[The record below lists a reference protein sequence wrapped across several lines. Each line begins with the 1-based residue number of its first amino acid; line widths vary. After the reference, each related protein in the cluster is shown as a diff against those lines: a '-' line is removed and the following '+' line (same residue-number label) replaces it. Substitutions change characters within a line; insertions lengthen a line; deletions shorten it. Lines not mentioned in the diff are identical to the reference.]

1 MKKVIFLSGVP
12 GSGKSTLA
20 NKLAKKAQ
28 DDGLIVTILST
39 DNFFIVNN
47 NYNWLGEFISEG
59 HKWCQGLFYRELYL
73 GTNVIIVDNTNL
85 EEWQFY
91 PYVDS
96 LIKHGYEFEIQ
107 TPKTAWRNDPE
118 KLAEK
123 NTHGV
128 PISTIKSMLDKQ
140 QDIKE
145 MTKNLNKKFKKL
157 I

>member
-1 MKKVIFLSGVP
+1 MKKVIFLSGVS
-12 GSGKSTLA
+12 GSGKTTLA
-20 NKLAKKAQ
+20 NKLAKKEKENC
-28 DDGLIVTILST
+28 LSVTVLST
-39 DNFFIVNN
+39 DNFFIVNEK
-47 NYNWLGEFISEG
+47 YNWTGEYISEA

-73 GTNVIIVDNTNL
+73 GTNIIIIDNTNL

-91 PYVDS
+91 PYVES

-118 KLAEK
+118 KLVEK

-128 PISTIKSMLDKQ
+128 GISTIKSMLDKQ

-145 MTKNLNKKFKKL
+145 IAKNLNKKFKKL